1 MDFIG
6 VVCEYNPFHNGH
18 AYHLRESARLTD
30 DQGVVCVMSGD
41 FVQRGEAALYAK
53 YARAEAAVRGGADVV
68 FELPLPWS
76 LASAEG
82 FARGAVGLLA
92 AIGATTLSFG
102 TESEGLGILDTLARR
117 LIEPQTVE
125 LIRAKMAD
133 EPELSFAA
141 ARQRVLEELCGEGAR
156 ALETPNNILAV
167 EYLKTIYTENLSLK
181 PLGVRRLGSAHDGAG
196 EGNTRSASEIRSLLL
211 RGESADRFMGA
222 AARAVLER
230 DTAQGR
236 GIPSR
241 AANETAILSRLRM
254 LRREDFLALPDASGG
269 LGERLFRAAGE
280 EPTLDAV
287 FAAVKNKRLAMSR
300 VRRACYCA
308 ALGITSNAA
317 DGIPPYARLLA
328 TNARGREMLAE
339 LRETSEIPIV
349 TKPASVRELGERSE
363 TIFSLGAAAP
373 LRRSA
378 GAAPTGAAALA
389 SSNKLKKVRMEIHP
403 HFFRFFSQR

>member
-68 FELPLPWS
+68 FELPLPWA

-102 TESEGLGILDTLARR
+102 TESEDLGILDTLARR

-196 EGNTRSASEIRSLLL
+196 EGNTRAASEIRSLLL

-222 AARAVLER
+222 AARSVLER

-241 AANETAILSRLRM
+241 AAIETAILSRLRM

-328 TNARGREMLAE
+328 ANARGREMLAE
-339 LRETSEIPIV
+339 LKETSGIPIV
-349 TKPASVRELGERSE
+349 NKPSSVRELGERSE
-363 TIFSLGAAAP
+363 MIFSIGAAAHD
-373 LRRSA
+373 LYVLGYRAAEERRG
-378 GAAPTGAAALA
+378 GADWRTGPRI
-389 SSNKLKKVRMEIHP
+389 VE
-403 HFFRFFSQR
+403 

>member
-30 DQGVVCVMSGD
+30 EQGVVCVMSGD

-68 FELPLPWS
+68 FELPLPWA

-102 TESEGLGILDTLARR
+102 TESEDLGILDTLARR

-141 ARQRVLEELCGEGAR
+141 ARQRVLEQLCGEGAR

-167 EYLKTIYTENLSLK
+167 EYLKTICEQELSIK
-181 PLGVRRLGSAHDGAG
+181 PLAVRRLGSAHDGAG
-196 EGNTRSASEIRSLLL
+196 EGNTRSASEIRSLLS
-211 RGESADRFMGA
+211 RGESADRFMSA
-222 AARAVLER
+222 SSRAVFER

-241 AANETAILSRLRM
+241 TALETAILARLRM
-254 LRREDFLALPDASGG
+254 LRPADFAALPDASGG
-269 LGERLFRAAGE
+269 LGERLCRAAAE

-308 ALGITSNAA
+308 ALGVRSGMA

-328 TNARGREMLAE
+328 ANARGREMLAE
-339 LRETSEIPIV
+339 LRESSEIPIV

-363 TIFSLGAAAP
+363 TVFSLGAAAHD
-373 LRRSA
+373 LYVLGYRAAEERRG
-378 GAAPTGAAALA
+378 GADWRTGPRI
-389 SSNKLKKVRMEIHP
+389 VE
-403 HFFRFFSQR
+403 

>member
-102 TESEGLGILDTLARR
+102 TESEDLGILDTLARR

-125 LIRAKMAD
+125 LLRAKMAD

-241 AANETAILSRLRM
+241 AAIETAILSRLRM

-328 TNARGREMLAE
+328 ANARGREMLAE
-339 LRETSEIPIV
+339 LKETSAVPIV

-363 TIFSLGAAAP
+363 TIFSLGAAAHD
-373 LRRSA
+373 LYVLGYRAAEERRG
-378 GAAPTGAAALA
+378 GADWRSGPRI
-389 SSNKLKKVRMEIHP
+389 VE
-403 HFFRFFSQR
+403 

>member
-102 TESEGLGILDTLARR
+102 TESEDLGILDTLARR

-181 PLGVRRLGSAHDGAG
+181 PLDVRRLGSAHDGAG

-241 AANETAILSRLRM
+241 AAIETAILSRLRM

-328 TNARGREMLAE
+328 ANARGREMLAE
-339 LRETSEIPIV
+339 LKETSAVPIV

-363 TIFSLGAAAP
+363 TIFSLGAAAHD
-373 LRRSA
+373 LYVLGYRAAEERRG
-378 GAAPTGAAALA
+378 GADWRSGPRI
-389 SSNKLKKVRMEIHP
+389 VE
-403 HFFRFFSQR
+403 

>member
-30 DQGVVCVMSGD
+30 DRGVVCVMSGD

-102 TESEGLGILDTLARR
+102 TESEDLGILDTLARR

-222 AARAVLER
+222 AARSVLER

-241 AANETAILSRLRM
+241 AAIETAILSRLRM

-317 DGIPPYARLLA
+317 DGIPPDARLLA
-328 TNARGREMLAE
+328 ANARGREMLAE
-339 LRETSEIPIV
+339 LKETSEIPIV

-363 TIFSLGAAAP
+363 TIFSLGAAAHD
-373 LRRSA
+373 LYVLGYRAAEERRG
-378 GAAPTGAAALA
+378 GADWRSGPRI
-389 SSNKLKKVRMEIHP
+389 VE
-403 HFFRFFSQR
+403 

>member
-30 DQGVVCVMSGD
+30 GQGVVCVMSGD

-68 FELPLPWS
+68 FELPLPWA

-102 TESEGLGILDTLARR
+102 TESEDLGILDTLARR

-141 ARQRVLEELCGEGAR
+141 ARQRVLEQLCGEGAR

-167 EYLKTIYTENLSLK
+167 EYLKTICEQELSIK
-181 PLGVRRLGSAHDGAG
+181 PLAVRRLGSAHDGAG
-196 EGNTRSASEIRSLLL
+196 EGNTRSASEIRSLLS
-211 RGESADRFMGA
+211 RGESADRFMSA
-222 AARAVLER
+222 SSRAVFER

-241 AANETAILSRLRM
+241 TALETAILARLRM
-254 LRREDFLALPDASGG
+254 LRPADFAALPDASGG
-269 LGERLFRAAGE
+269 LGERLCRAAAE

-308 ALGITSNAA
+308 ALGVRSGMA

-328 TNARGREMLAE
+328 ANARGREMLAE
-339 LRETSEIPIV
+339 LRESSEIPIV

-363 TIFSLGAAAP
+363 TVFSLGAAAHD
-373 LRRSA
+373 LYVLGYRAAEERRG
-378 GAAPTGAAALA
+378 GADWRTGPRI
-389 SSNKLKKVRMEIHP
+389 VE
-403 HFFRFFSQR
+403 

>member
-76 LASAEG
+76 LAAAEG

-102 TESEGLGILDTLARR
+102 TESENLGILDTLARR

-125 LIRAKMAD
+125 LIRTKMAD

-241 AANETAILSRLRM
+241 AAIETAILSRLRM

-300 VRRACYCA
+300 VRRACCCA
-308 ALGITSNAA
+308 ALGITNNAA

-328 TNARGREMLAE
+328 ANARGREMLAE
-339 LRETSEIPIV
+339 LKETSEIPIV

-363 TIFSLGAAAP
+363 TIFSLGAAAHD
-373 LRRSA
+373 LYVLGYRAAEERRG
-378 GAAPTGAAALA
+378 GADWRSGPRI
-389 SSNKLKKVRMEIHP
+389 VE
-403 HFFRFFSQR
+403 

>member
-30 DQGVVCVMSGD
+30 GQGVVCVMSGD

-68 FELPLPWS
+68 FELPLPWA

-102 TESEGLGILDTLARR
+102 TESEDLGILDTLARR

-141 ARQRVLEELCGEGAR
+141 ARQRVLEQLCGEGAR

-167 EYLKTIYTENLSLK
+167 EYLKTICEQELSIK
-181 PLGVRRLGSAHDGAG
+181 PLAVRRLGSAHDGAG
-196 EGNTRSASEIRSLLL
+196 EGNTRSASEIRSLLS
-211 RGESADRFMGA
+211 RGESADRFMSA
-222 AARAVLER
+222 SSRAVFER

-241 AANETAILSRLRM
+241 TALETAILARLRM
-254 LRREDFLALPDASGG
+254 LRPADFAALPDASGG
-269 LGERLFRAAGE
+269 LGERLCRAAAE
-280 EPTLDAV
+280 EPSLDAV

-308 ALGITSNAA
+308 ALGVRSGMS

-328 TNARGREMLAE
+328 ANARGREMLAE
-339 LRETSEIPIV
+339 LRESSEIPIV

-363 TIFSLGAAAP
+363 TVFSLGAAAHD
-373 LRRSA
+373 LYVLGYRAAEERRG
-378 GAAPTGAAALA
+378 GADWRTGPRI
-389 SSNKLKKVRMEIHP
+389 VE
-403 HFFRFFSQR
+403 

>member
-102 TESEGLGILDTLARR
+102 TESENLGILDTLARR

-196 EGNTRSASEIRSLLL
+196 EGNTRSASEIRSLLS

-222 AARAVLER
+222 SSRAVFER

-241 AANETAILSRLRM
+241 PTLETAILSRLRM

-328 TNARGREMLAE
+328 ANARGREMLAE
-339 LRETSEIPIV
+339 LKETSEIPIV

-363 TIFSLGAAAP
+363 TIFSLGAAAHD
-373 LRRSA
+373 LYVLGYRAAEERRG
-378 GAAPTGAAALA
+378 GADWRSGPRI
-389 SSNKLKKVRMEIHP
+389 VE
-403 HFFRFFSQR
+403 